1 MNTGALYKVARG
13 DDEPV
18 PHTAGAGP
26 LRPRPDVGS
35 VALWVFMGV
44 VTSLFS
50 LFVVAYGL
58 RMDSPDWYRLALP
71 WQVWLSTAL
80 LALGGVAMSR
90 AAREAAAGNRGRTI
104 RWLSGGGLAALAFIA
119 SQSWA
124 WLALHA
130 GAVLPASHPSAS
142 FFYLLTGMHAV
153 HVLGG
158 VLVWAAVWQAAAR
171 RRRAPAPAVMS
182 LRIRLLARYWHFML
196 AVWLVLLAALGWLT
210 PEIVRILCGTA
221 S

>member
-1 MNTGALYKVARG
+1 MNAGALYKVARG
-13 DDEPV
+13 DDDPV
-18 PHTAGAGP
+18 PVPAGMGP
-26 LRPRPDVGS
+26 LDGRGQIGS

-58 RMDSPDWYRLALP
+58 RMDSPDWVPLALP

-80 LALGGVAMSR
+80 LAAGGMAMTRS
-90 AAREAAAGNRGRTI
+90 ARQAAGGHRAMATRSLI
-104 RWLSGGGLAALAFIA
+104 AGGMAALAFVV
-119 SQSWA
+119 SQGWA
-124 WLALHA
+124 WASLADA
-130 GAVLPASHPSAS
+130 AVVPAAHPSAS
-142 FFYLLTGMHAV
+142 FFYLLTGMHAL

-158 VLVWAAVWQAAAR
+158 LVVWGVAWRALARWHLPPAALA
-171 RRRAPAPAVMS
+171 

-210 PEIVRILCGTA
+210 PEIVRAICGTA
-221 S
+221 A